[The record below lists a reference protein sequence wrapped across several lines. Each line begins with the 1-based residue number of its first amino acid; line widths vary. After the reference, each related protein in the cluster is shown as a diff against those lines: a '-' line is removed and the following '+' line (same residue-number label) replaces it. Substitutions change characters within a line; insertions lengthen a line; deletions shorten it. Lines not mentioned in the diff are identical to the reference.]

1 MSRNKKKSS
10 NKRKL
15 HKASKKVN
23 RDRTSTTPNTR
34 QTSTTP
40 STGQTSTTPST
51 GQTSTTPSTG
61 QTSTTPSVSF
71 ILIIPKKLIN
81 TETIQYE
88 KSAAKNKTP
97 DEEIVEVDRGQ
108 ASTTP
113 NTGQTS
119 TPKKKTIQYKKSA
132 AKNKPSDKE
141 IVEVDR
147 GQTSTTPNIGQTST
161 PKKKT
166 NQYGKSAA
174 NRDELSDEVEI
185 VEVARGQT
193 STTPATGQVYQKNY
207 RDPFVLDISQV
218 LMESRQKSKTSRDL
232 EESHTDKEMASAHF
246 PKSSFEHTRTNKP
259 RELSLSRM
267 PHRDSLSREFL
278 PYDFS
283 SSPVEPSESLA
294 YRYNNSD
301 YEKLKREHSRL
312 RDEHAYLQGRMCEV
326 YRELKEIK
334 GELNELRQDY
344 IKLHSHNKYINHENE
359 VLRAEINN
367 LKSQISSQDDADV
380 ESSESESND
389 NDNRPGK
396 KRKVARRQIDQSDDD
411 SETDEENA
419 RAEMK
424 VILKTMPTELTLRYD
439 EKFTNETNADILRQL
454 IPRLIASM
462 KPRFSPSY
470 KQINDW
476 LAALHKHRRAR
487 LLYVERGVID
497 KDNRRLHKNNRL
509 SEKKSR
515 RVKGA
520 ISLFKRN
527 DDRVKDY
534 DKTEVLNILKDTRYH
549 SPEDSETD
557 KEQPDG
563 KRKIIVYNLSW
574 RSDEL
579 INFLRNVL
587 DTHVF
592 SLQTAQLTRGRNYD
606 DESYCITSRHPKNA
620 PEWAYKTQ
628 NTPVDT
634 DFSGPETPA
643 ENRESQSQTDD
654 NTQTEHND

>member
-23 RDRTSTTPNTR
+23 RDR
-34 QTSTTP
+34 TSTTP

-61 QTSTTPSVSF
+61 QTSTTPNTGQTST
-71 ILIIPKKLIN
+71 PQKK
-81 TETIQYE
+81 TIQYE

-119 TPKKKTIQYKKSA
+119 TPKKSRYIDCFALFRSVIQRCIIYTYYIKKFINTETIQYEKSA

-147 GQTSTTPNIGQTST
+147 GQLQLLLISDKLLP
-161 PKKKT
+161 PKKVDILIVLRYSVPLFKGVLT
-166 NQYGKSAA
+166 IPKKLINTETIQYEKSAA

-185 VEVARGQT
+185 VKVARRQT

-246 PKSSFEHTRTNKP
+246 LKSSFEHTRTIKP

-283 SSPVEPSESLA
+283 SSPVELSESLA

-344 IKLHSHNKYINHENE
+344 IKLHSHNKYVNHENE

-411 SETDEENA
+411 SETDEENS
-419 RAEMK
+419 RTEMK
-424 VILKTMPTELTLRYD
+424 VILKTMPPELTLRYD

-476 LAALHKHRRAR
+476 LAALYKHRRAR
-487 LLYVERGVID
+487 LLY
-497 KDNRRLHKNNRL
+497 
-509 SEKKSR
+509 KKSR

-574 RSDEL
+574 RSDE
-579 INFLRNVL
+579 V
-587 DTHVF
+587 
-592 SLQTAQLTRGRNYD
+592 
-606 DESYCITSRHPKNA
+606 
-620 PEWAYKTQ
+620 
-628 NTPVDT
+628 
-634 DFSGPETPA
+634 
-643 ENRESQSQTDD
+643 
-654 NTQTEHND
+654 

>member
-1 MSRNKKKSS
+1 MD
-10 NKRKL
+10 KL
-15 HKASKKVN
+15 QLLLIPDKLLPPKKVN
-23 RDRTSTTPNTR
+23 
-34 QTSTTP
+34 
-40 STGQTSTTPST
+40 
-51 GQTSTTPSTG
+51 
-61 QTSTTPSVSF
+61 
-71 ILIIPKKLIN
+71 ILIVLHYSVPLFKGVLTISKKFIN
-81 TETIQYE
+81 TETNQYE
-88 KSAAKNKTP
+88 
-97 DEEIVEVDRGQ
+97 
-108 ASTTP
+108 
-113 NTGQTS
+113 
-119 TPKKKTIQYKKSA
+119 
-132 AKNKPSDKE
+132 
-141 IVEVDR
+141 
-147 GQTSTTPNIGQTST
+147 
-161 PKKKT
+161 
-166 NQYGKSAA
+166 KSAA
-174 NRDELSDEVEI
+174 NRDELSDKVEI
-185 VEVARGQT
+185 VEVAREQM

-232 EESHTDKEMASAHF
+232 EESHTDKEMA
-246 PKSSFEHTRTNKP
+246 K
-259 RELSLSRM
+259 
-267 PHRDSLSREFL
+267 
-278 PYDFS
+278 
-283 SSPVEPSESLA
+283 
-294 YRYNNSD
+294 
-301 YEKLKREHSRL
+301 HSRL

-334 GELNELRQDY
+334 GKLNELRQDY

-419 RAEMK
+419 RTEMK
-424 VILKTMPTELTLRYD
+424 VILKMMPPELTLRYD

-454 IPRLIASM
+454 IPQLIASM

-487 LLYVERGVID
+487 LLYVERDVID

-557 KEQPDG
+557 KEQPD
-563 KRKIIVYNLSW
+563 
-574 RSDEL
+574 
-579 INFLRNVL
+579 
-587 DTHVF
+587 
-592 SLQTAQLTRGRNYD
+592 
-606 DESYCITSRHPKNA
+606 
-620 PEWAYKTQ
+620 
-628 NTPVDT
+628 
-634 DFSGPETPA
+634 
-643 ENRESQSQTDD
+643 
-654 NTQTEHND
+654 